1 MRVKLADT
9 DPDYPAMLLANYMMG
24 GSITGRIPDRIRNH
38 EGLSYSVN
46 SRLTIPAVG
55 DGAIFGG
62 MAISNPANAPKVES
76 SFKDELALTLKN
88 GFTAEEVAA
97 AKKAFLDQ
105 RMVQRSQ
112 DSGMLA
118 LLATREQ
125 QGRTLKWD
133 SDLEVKIRS
142 LTPEQINAAFR
153 AHIDPS
159 ALSIVKA
166 GDFVKA
172 GVYKQ

>member
-1 MRVKLADT
+1 MRIKLADT
-9 DPDYPAMLLANYMMG
+9 DADYPAMLLANYMMG
-24 GSITGRIPDRIRNH
+24 GSITGRIPDRIRNR

-46 SRLTIPAVG
+46 SRLTLPAVG

-62 MAISNPANAPKVES
+62 MAIANPGNVPKVES

-88 GFTAEEVAA
+88 GFTADEVAA
-97 AKKAFLDQ
+97 AKKAFRDQ

-112 DSGMLA
+112 DTGILA
-118 LLATREQ
+118 LLAAREQ

-133 SDLEVKIRS
+133 EDLEAKIQA
-142 LTPEQINAAFR
+142 LTPAQINAAFR
-153 AHIDPS
+153 AHIDPA

-166 GDFVKA
+166 GDFEKA
-172 GVYKQ
+172 GVYKK